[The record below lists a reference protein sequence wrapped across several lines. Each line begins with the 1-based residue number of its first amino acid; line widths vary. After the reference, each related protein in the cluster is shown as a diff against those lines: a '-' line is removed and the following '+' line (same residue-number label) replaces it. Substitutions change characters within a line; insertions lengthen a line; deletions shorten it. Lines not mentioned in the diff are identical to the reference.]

1 ALAGAR
7 PGPSPAGPRAHA
19 GAGSGRPGRSSPRWR
34 TSPSPS
40 HSRGTGEGR
49 RVGTRLVAW
58 AIPRRDAAWKCT
70 SGLDID
76 ARRHSMTNK
85 RDGQPPS
92 HMSPR
97 MPKPR
102 RGSSGHDP
110 APEGIPRKLTER
122 IARAVEELVEPDE
135 AHLAHEL
142 RSWAASLPG
151 TVLIAE
157 APLRTAV
164 RVAGEVR

>member
-1 ALAGAR
+1 
-7 PGPSPAGPRAHA
+7 
-19 GAGSGRPGRSSPRWR
+19 
-34 TSPSPS
+34 
-40 HSRGTGEGR
+40 
-49 RVGTRLVAW
+49 
-58 AIPRRDAAWKCT
+58 
-70 SGLDID
+70 
-76 ARRHSMTNK
+76 
-85 RDGQPPS
+85 
-92 HMSPR
+92 

-164 RVAGEVR
+164 RVAGEVRRLIVRPATPFDELEAVLYDGSGEAWIVWLGRRSIPGVKIGSRLVVDGVMGEEDGKRRMIDPSFEFVPPPWS